1 MTVKI
6 GKNPEE
12 NEEFFAKF
20 EVDATPEELN
30 EEQINKRLI
39 ADKVPKFIIPRKQKS
54 FLDKTKTPL
63 WRLEDAFITDR
74 EARRVSEYT
83 IKHYQQTFRVFYE
96 FLAYTYCENV
106 EDIDKMYET
115 APTSEKNPLSY
126 YGKMFPIVILEND
139 DLQKDFGEYLTD
151 VREVSDKTVETYF
164 RDFRV
169 FMYFAMENNII
180 KPFQITVHEVDVD
193 VKDVYTD
200 TEIKKLLRKP
210 DNDNFE
216 ENRNW
221 VVINY
226 LLDTGNRANT
236 IINLKVKDIDFYDG
250 FININTQKNGRTAR
264 IGLTKKLS
272 RVLSEYITNY
282 RTADNGEP
290 LFDEY
295 LFCNRYGEQ
304 FTRNGFAHAIAN
316 YNNSRGVKKTSIHL
330 FRHTFAKLWITSGGD
345 LISLQKALGHRTLKM
360 VQHYSNLYSTDVRT
374 KMEKHSALNQ
384 QRISSG
390 STIKKRQ
397 AITKRKDV

>member
-1 MTVKI
+1 MVE
-6 GKNPEE
+6 KN
-12 NEEFFAKF
+12 NNLFAKF
-20 EVDATPEELN
+20 EVDATPEEFSQ
-30 EEQINKRLI
+30 EEINKKLI

-63 WRLEDAFITDR
+63 WRLEDAFIADR
-74 EARRVSEYT
+74 QARRVSEYT

-96 FLAYTYCENV
+96 FLAYTYCEDE
-106 EDIDKMYET
+106 EDINRIYET
-115 APTSEKNPLSY
+115 APSSEKNPLAY
-126 YGKMFPIVILEND
+126 YGKMFPLLILEND
-139 DLQKDFGEYLTD
+139 ELQKDFGEYLTD

-169 FMYFAMENNII
+169 FMYYAMENNII
-180 KPFQITVHEVDVD
+180 TPFQITVHEVEVD

-210 DNDNFE
+210 NNDNFE

-221 VVINY
+221 VIINY

-236 IINLKVKDIDFYDG
+236 IINLKVKDIDFDDG
-250 FININTQKNGRTAR
+250 FININTQKNGKTAR

-272 RVLSEYITNY
+272 RVLGEYINNY
-282 RTADNGEP
+282 RTAENGEP

-304 FTRNGFAHAIAN
+304 FTRGGLTHAIQN
-316 YNNSRGVKKTSIHL
+316 YNLSRGVKKTSIHL

-345 LISLQKALGHRTLKM
+345 LISLQKALGHSTLKM
-360 VQHYSNLYSTDVRT
+360 VQHYSNLYSTDVKK
-374 KMEKHSALNQ
+374 KMEVHSALNQ
-384 QRISSG
+384 QRINSG
-390 STIKKRQ
+390 ETIKKRK
-397 AITKRKDV
+397 AISIRK